1 MTPCTSAR
9 TPAGHFPPMASRV
22 PGPREQSTSVEV
34 PREKAHFGNSG
45 IPAIPAGIPIFISG
59 RPSNIQ
65 LTASESMLRPS
76 FRCKGPV
83 NGLFVYKPLLA
94 TAFSWPSVRRRLG
107 RRSEAKKRKGRTSQ
121 PAVSGIAAQLSAR
134 D

>member
-1 MTPCTSAR
+1 
-9 TPAGHFPPMASRV
+9 MASRV

-34 PREKAHFGNSG
+34 PREKALFGNSG
-45 IPAIPAGIPIFISG
+45 IPAIQAGLPIFVSG

-76 FRCKGPV
+76 FRCKGLV

-94 TAFSWPSVRRRLG
+94 SAFSMAIGQEAANQDG
-107 RRSEAKKRKGRTSQ
+107 RSQETEGRTSQ